1 MSDHYSDLRNVEN
14 AVVEHVDLRNVQV
27 TEQPIKSDGGSTS
40 YYQLDV
46 PDRVVEQIRDGDI
59 FPTIETG
66 DVIEMLV
73 DNDFDMGNIIKAL
86 RRINEAKK
94 GKGKAGTDIAYD
106 IKKCHYFLDQ
116 IAVKAGI

>member
-1 MSDHYSDLRNVEN
+1 MSDHYADLR
-14 AVVEHVDLRNVQV
+14 ASD
-27 TEQPIKSDGGSTS
+27 TKKTAPIKSDGGSTA
-40 YYQLDV
+40 YYQLDI
-46 PDRVVEQIRDGDI
+46 PDRIVRQIREGDLC
-59 FPTIETG
+59 PTMETG

-116 IAVKAGI
+116 IALKLK